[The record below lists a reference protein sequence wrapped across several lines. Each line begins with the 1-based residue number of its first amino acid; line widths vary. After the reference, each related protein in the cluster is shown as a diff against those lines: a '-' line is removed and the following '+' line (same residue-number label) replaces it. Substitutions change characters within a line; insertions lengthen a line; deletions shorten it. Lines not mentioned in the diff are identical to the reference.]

1 MCTDEEYKK
10 TLSEQDSYASRLCA
24 NNGLYINFTVTLLL
38 EIHDIANTQ
47 SMQYI
52 I

>member
-1 MCTDEEYKK
+1 MCTDKEYKK
-10 TLSEQDSYASRLCA
+10 TLNEQDSYASRLCA